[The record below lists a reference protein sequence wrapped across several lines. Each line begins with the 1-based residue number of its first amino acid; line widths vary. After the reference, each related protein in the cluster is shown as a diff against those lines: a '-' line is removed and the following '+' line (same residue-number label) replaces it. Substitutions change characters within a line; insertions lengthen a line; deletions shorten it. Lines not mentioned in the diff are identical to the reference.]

1 MAVRIQE
8 GARLD
13 LQIVQGAT
21 FSERFNWQDSKGT
34 PIPLTGKTAKL
45 QIKFEEDCED
55 SFIELTTEN
64 NRIFLDDPNPGD
76 ILLTIS
82 STDTAG
88 LSFNTAVYD
97 LEIVDPSG
105 VVDNILWGNVS
116 LRRNVTR

>member
-34 PIPLTGKTAKL
+34 PIPLAGKTARL

-82 STDTAG
+82 STDTTG

-97 LEIVDPSG
+97 LEVVDPSG

>member
-34 PIPLTGKTAKL
+34 PIPLAGKTARL

-64 NRIFLDDPNPGD
+64 NRIFLDDPNSGD

-82 STDTAG
+82 STDTTG